1 MLFRS
6 NIEATKYPKLVHTG
20 LDTDALADALMSLPA
35 LVQSQLLT
43 PDDDLEQSIRQ
54 KIGAG
59 QLPSEASRSAKD
71 RAISQNPNLA
81 MMERLRALK

>member
-1 MLFRS
+1 MQ
-6 NIEATKYPKLVHTG
+6 A
-20 LDTDALADALMSLPA
+20 
-35 LVQSQLLT
+35 QLLT